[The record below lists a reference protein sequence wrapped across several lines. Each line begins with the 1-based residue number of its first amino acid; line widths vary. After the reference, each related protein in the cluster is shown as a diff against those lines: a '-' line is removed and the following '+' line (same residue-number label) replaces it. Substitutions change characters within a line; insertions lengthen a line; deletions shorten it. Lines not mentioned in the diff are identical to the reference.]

1 MSQTSMKFL
10 TIAYLGKLFIAV
22 TLTARFVTVA
32 TPLKCKKVTKYWNM
46 KDYEYRYVLFK
57 K

>member
-32 TPLKCKKVTKYWNM
+32 TPLKCKKVT
-46 KDYEYRYVLFK
+46 EY
-57 K
+57 